1 MLEAAATATT
11 FQSRTSSWR
20 AVRCHHGHAKLW
32 MQVIECADEESKIFV
47 CCVSHGISC
56 PESEAIFP
64 FVSQS
69 ATQKENFV
77 DVMSLVFVDLVKY
90 KLRADLSLMELKS

>member
-1 MLEAAATATT
+1 
-11 FQSRTSSWR
+11 
-20 AVRCHHGHAKLW
+20 
-32 MQVIECADEESKIFV
+32 MQVIDRADESEIFV

-64 FVSQS
+64 FVSHS
-69 ATQKENFV
+69 STQKENFV
-77 DVMSLVFVDLVKY
+77 DVMSLVFVERVSRST